1 MPLSTLPDYYKL
13 LIPIMQFFLS
23 GESPSAS
30 RDIDVD
36 ANGSLYDLQNL
47 IAAHF
52 AIVEPKGMISLQN
65 IAMTRLGN

>member
-1 MPLSTLPDYYKL
+1 MPLSTLPDHYKP

-23 GESPSAS
+23 GESPSAA

-36 ANGSLYDLQNL
+36 AHGTLYDLQSL

-52 AIVEPKGMISLQN
+52 AIVEPKGMISSQK
-65 IAMTRLGN
+65 IAMTRREN

>member
-1 MPLSTLPDYYKL
+1 LPLSTLPDYHKPL
-13 LIPIMQFFLS
+13 VPVMQFFLS

-36 ANGSLYDLQNL
+36 ANGSLYDLQSL

-52 AIVEPKGMISLQN
+52 AIVEPKGRILSQISWFR
-65 IAMTRLGN
+65 TES

>member
-1 MPLSTLPDYYKL
+1 MPLSTLPDHYKL

-36 ANGSLYDLQNL
+36 ANGSLYDLQSL
-47 IAAHF
+47 ISAHF
-52 AIVEPKGMISLQN
+52 CIVEPKGMISSPK
-65 IAMTRLGN
+65 IAITRLEN

>member
-1 MPLSTLPDYYKL
+1 MPLSTLPDHYKL

-36 ANGSLYDLQNL
+36 ANGSLYDLQSL

-52 AIVEPKGMISLQN
+52 CIVEPKGMISSQK
-65 IAMTRLGN
+65 IAIIRLEN